1 MFGQPIFSC
10 NFVSSQKK
18 AQAFML
24 DNFSEIKVES
34 PVDVIIR
41 QVRALI
47 TSGQLAPGDRLPAER
62 KMAERLG
69 VSRAHV
75 RDALRKLEFYG
86 ILRTL
91 PQSGT
96 VVAGI
101 GITALEG
108 LITDV
113 LQLEE
118 SDFGSLVETRVMLEL
133 ECVKLAAERRTADDL
148 VEIEL
153 TLAAYEEKIKAGQ
166 AAVEED
172 LLFHLSIA
180 DASKNSVLKSLMLVI
195 TPDIISSYTKYQVC
209 DDKTELKAI
218 YEHEEMLRHIRDQDP
233 EAAVAA
239 MMRHLEDVVVFSES
253 SRKKT

>member
-1 MFGQPIFSC
+1 MYPGKNCPIH
-10 NFVSSQKK
+10 K
-18 AQAFML
+18 AML
-24 DNFSEIKVES
+24 ENFSEIKVES

-69 VSRAHV
+69 VSRGHV
-75 RDALRKLEFYG
+75 RDALQKLEFYG

-96 VVAGI
+96 VVAGM

-118 SDFGSLVETRVMLEL
+118 SDFSCLVETRVMLEVQ
-133 ECVKLAAERRTADDL
+133 CVKLAAERRTPEDL
-148 VEIEL
+148 VEISNA
-153 TLAAYEEKIKAGQ
+153 LAAYEDKIKAGEP
-166 AAVEED
+166 AVEED
-172 LLFHLSIA
+172 LMFHLSLA
-180 DASKNSVLKSLMLVI
+180 DASKNGVLKSLMMVI
-195 TPDIISSYTKYQVC
+195 APDIIASHTKYKVC
-209 DDKTELKAI
+209 DERTELKAF
-218 YEHEEMLRHIRDQDP
+218 YEHEEILRCIRKQDVAATEEAMLRHLQD
-233 EAAVAA
+233 VT
-239 MMRHLEDVVVFSES
+239 RFSES
-253 SRKKT
+253 LRQS

>member
-1 MFGQPIFSC
+1 
-10 NFVSSQKK
+10 
-18 AQAFML
+18 ML
-24 DNFSEIKVES
+24 HNFSEIKVDS
-34 PVDVIIR
+34 PVDIIIR
-41 QVRALI
+41 QLRSLI

-108 LITDV
+108 LIADV

-118 SDFGSLVETRVMLEL
+118 RDFGSLVETRIMLEL
-133 ECVKLAAERRTADDL
+133 ECIKLAAERRTAADL
-148 VEIEL
+148 AEIEA
-153 TLAAYEEKIKAGQ
+153 TLAAYEAKIKAGHP
-166 AAVEED
+166 AVEED

-180 DASKNSVLKSLMLVI
+180 DASKNGVLKSLMLVI
-195 TPDIISSYTKYQVC
+195 TPDIISSHTKYQVC
-209 DDKTELKAI
+209 DEKTELKACF
-218 YEHEEMLRHIRDQDP
+218 EHEEMLRHVRNQDSD
-233 EAAVAA
+233 EAVAA
-239 MMRHLEDVVVFSES
+239 MMRHLEDVVAFSES
-253 SRKKT
+253 LRKK

>member
-1 MFGQPIFSC
+1 
-10 NFVSSQKK
+10 
-18 AQAFML
+18 ML
-24 DNFSEIKVES
+24 ENFSEIKVES

-47 TSGQLAPGDRLPAER
+47 TSGQLAPGDKLPAER

-69 VSRAHV
+69 VSRGHV
-75 RDALRKLEFYG
+75 RDALQKLEFYG

-96 VVAGI
+96 VVAGM

-118 SDFGSLVETRVMLEL
+118 SDFSCLVETRVMLEVQ
-133 ECVKLAAERRTADDL
+133 CVKLAAQRRTADDL
-148 VEIEL
+148 VQIEL
-153 TLAAYEEKIKAGQ
+153 ALAACGEKLRTGQ
-166 AAVEED
+166 PAVEED

-180 DASKNSVLKSLMLVI
+180 DASKNGVLKSLMMII
-195 TPDIISSYTKYQVC
+195 TPDIISSYVKYRVC
-209 DDKTELKAI
+209 DDRTERKAHL
-218 YEHEEMLRHIRDQDP
+218 EHQEILQYIRDRN
-233 EAAVAA
+233 VAEVA
-239 MMRHLEDVVVFSES
+239 KSMRRHLTDVSEFS
-253 SRKKT
+253 KKLRNP